1 MPATCHAFDALLDA
15 TAVQPL
21 VVACDTLQEALTR
34 ADQARRQV
42 ALAQAEL
49 AHYEA
54 QALALRLPTSAGA
67 QAAQR
72 PVNQR

>member
-1 MPATCHAFDALLDA
+1 MHAFNTAFDASFL
-15 TAVQPL
+15 QPL

-54 QALALRLPTSAGA
+54 QAQALR
-67 QAAQR
+67 QQVAAAAPAPAPQR

>member
-1 MPATCHAFDALLDA
+1 MHAFNTAFDASFL
-15 TAVQPL
+15 QPL

-54 QALALRLPTSAGA
+54 RAQALRDL
-67 QAAQR
+67 AASTATAPQR
-72 PVNQR
+72 PVSQR